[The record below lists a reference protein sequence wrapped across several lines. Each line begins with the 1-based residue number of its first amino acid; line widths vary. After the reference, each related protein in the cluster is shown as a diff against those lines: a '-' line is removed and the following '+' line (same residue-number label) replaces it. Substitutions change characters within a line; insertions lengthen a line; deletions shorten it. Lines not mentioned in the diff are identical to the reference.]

1 MTASAV
7 ATVPGFEYSVRAMG
21 PEDVPF
27 VAATWLRSY
36 ADSPWAKRID
46 QADYFEGHSKVV
58 NALLNRCTV
67 LVAEF
72 QSDEGP
78 VLLGFAAGEQTEHA
92 TCLHYAYVKGF
103 YRQRGVADAL
113 LTELLRR
120 IGGKR
125 VLCTHRKAPATEVMA
140 RRKWGYS
147 PYPLCNIVSRGR

>member
-1 MTASAV
+1 MTAAAAV
-7 ATVPGFEYSVRAMG
+7 RLPDLEFTVRPMG

-46 QADYFEGHSKVV
+46 QSDYYDGHSKVV
-58 NALLNRCTV
+58 NLLINRAMV

-72 QSDEGP
+72 ASDEGP

-147 PYPLCNIVSRGR
+147 PYPLFNIVSRGR